1 MALQPECHRFPRI
14 FSEGSS
20 ARLASLDT
28 DPEVI
33 MEGVEQQ
40 GKTPLLSE
48 VDGLA
53 GAGLA
58 KKVKVSIKSTFS
70 CVN

>member
-1 MALQPECHRFPRI
+1 
-14 FSEGSS
+14 
-20 ARLASLDT
+20 
-28 DPEVI
+28 